1 MSKLTKTK
9 MVSNHLRSGRTITSL
24 DAINLYSATR
34 LSAIIFTLRQ
44 KGLIIATLPTTVIDM
59 FGNSVTYAK
68 YKLLDVDRD
77 DLFSSN
83 SVDVDSVLR
92 PNETQDLSK
101 DKEFANNIKQEDK
114 GTFNK
119 TFLQKLWS
127 KIITGE

>member
-1 MSKLTKTK
+1 